1 MSVLSTGASALLA
14 FQRAMGTV
22 SHNVANVN
30 TPGYTRQRVDLEAR
44 AGTQTGN
51 GYVGSGVAVQQLQ
64 RLADGLVFARQVDSS
79 GELGR
84 LQQLSAYSDRLDG
97 LLSGPAT
104 SLSGPWSAF
113 FGAAKGLVAEPGSAV
128 ARQALLDAGDQLA
141 TRWRALDTQ
150 LGNVGREVD
159 ARMASQVDVANQ
171 LAGEIARLN
180 RDIVAGGSTPNPDL
194 LDQRALRIEKLASL
208 TGADVVEQDD
218 GAMNV
223 FSGGQALVL
232 GTRAGKLALSVDPFA
247 PDRKVLSLDAVG
259 GPVKLP
265 SGALS
270 GEIGGLLEFRD
281 RVLEPARAELGRVA
295 TAFASAFNATQRA
308 GVDYTGTAGAD
319 LFSIPA
325 PRVDAHAANSGSAT
339 LATSVADVGA
349 LKGPDIT
356 LRFAGGA
363 WSATRSST
371 GEPLALAGAGTAGDP
386 LRIEG
391 VSLVVA
397 GTPANGDRFE
407 LRPTSGAA
415 GGIALVQRDPNRI
428 AAAAPLQAR
437 VDAANLGDARPA
449 ASRITDPTA
458 FAGFGG
464 AAIEFIDANSYMID
478 NGPPIAWTPGTPIT
492 GAGWSLTLDGTP
504 VAGDRFSLAR
514 TPARASDNTNARQL
528 AGVDARGLL
537 DGGALDLT
545 TGLSAMTARAGGEA
559 RHAGM
564 NLDAQQAIHDQAI
577 ADREAT
583 SGVNLDEEAADLLR
597 YQQAYQAAAQ
607 VIATADTMF
616 QTLLGA
622 VRR

>member
-1 MSVLSTGASALLA
+1 
-14 FQRAMGTV
+14 
-22 SHNVANVN
+22 
-30 TPGYTRQRVDLEAR
+30 
-44 AGTQTGN
+44 
-51 GYVGSGVAVQQLQ
+51 VAVQALQ

-84 LQQLSAYSDRLDG
+84 LQQLSTYSGRLDG
-97 LLSGPAT
+97 LLSNPAT
-104 SLSGPWSAF
+104 SLSAPWTTF
-113 FGAAKGLVAEPGSAV
+113 FGAAEGVVAEPGSQV
-128 ARQALLDAGDQLA
+128 ARQAMIDAGDQLA
-141 TRWRALDTQ
+141 TRWRALDAQ
-150 LGNVGREVD
+150 LTGVGREVD
-159 ARMASQVDVANQ
+159 ARMASQVEVANQ
-171 LAGEIARLN
+171 LATEIARLN
-180 RDIVAGGSTPNPDL
+180 KDIVAGGSTPNPDL

-208 TGADVVEQDD
+208 TGAEVVEQDD

-232 GTRAGKLALSVDPFA
+232 GTRAGKLTLAPDPFA
-247 PDRKVLSLDAVG
+247 PERRVLSLDAVG

-265 SGALS
+265 PGALS

-281 RVLEPARAELGRVA
+281 RVLEPARAELGRMA
-295 TAFASAFNATQRA
+295 TAFAVTFNAAQRA

-319 LFSIPA
+319 LFSVPA
-325 PRVDAHAANSGSAT
+325 PRVDAHAANTGTGT
-339 LATSVADVGA
+339 LAASVSDVGA

-356 LRFAGGA
+356 LRFAGGT

-371 GEPLALAGAGTAGDP
+371 GEPLALAGSGSAADP

-391 VSLVVA
+391 VSLVV
-397 GTPANGDRFE
+397 GGVPANGDRFE
-407 LRPTSGAA
+407 LRPTSAA
-415 GGIALVQRDPNRI
+415 GGGIALVQRDPSRI
-428 AAAAPLQAR
+428 AAASPIQTR
-437 VDAANLGDARPA
+437 VDAANLGNAKA
-449 ASRITDPTA
+449 AGARITDPAA
-458 FAGFGG
+458 FAGFSG
-464 AAIEFIDANSYMID
+464 ATIDFIDATTYTID
-478 NGPPIAWTPGTPIT
+478 NGPPIAWTPGTPIAGT
-492 GAGWSLTLDGTP
+492 GWSLSLDGAP
-504 VAGDRFSLAR
+504 VAGDTFTLAR
-514 TPARASDNTNARQL
+514 MPARSSDNGNARL
-528 AGVDARGLL
+528 MAGIDARGVL
-537 DGGALDLT
+537 DGGTRDLT
-545 TGLSAMTARAGGEA
+545 TGLSALTARAGSEA

>member
-1 MSVLSTGASALLA
+1 MSVMSTGASALLA

-44 AGTQTGN
+44 AGTQTGS
-51 GYVGSGVAVQQLQ
+51 GYIGSGVAVQKLQ

-84 LQQLSAYSDRLDG
+84 LQQLSTYSSRLDG
-97 LLSGPAT
+97 LMTGSAT
-104 SLSGPWSAF
+104 SLSGPWSTF
-113 FGAAKGLVAEPGSAV
+113 FGAAEGVVAEPGSAV
-128 ARQALLDAGDQLA
+128 ARQAMIDAGDQLA
-141 TRWRALDTQ
+141 TRWRALDSQ
-150 LGNVGREVD
+150 LSSVGREVD
-159 ARMASQVDVANQ
+159 ARMSSQVDVANQ
-171 LAGEIARLN
+171 LATEIARLN
-180 RDIVAGGSTPNPDL
+180 KDIVAGGSTPNPDL
-194 LDQRALRIEKLASL
+194 LDQRALRIEKLATL
-208 TGADVVEQDD
+208 TGAEVVEQDD

-232 GTRAGKLALSVDPFA
+232 GTRAGKLTLSVDPFA

-265 SGALS
+265 PGALS
-270 GEIGGLLEFRD
+270 GEIGGLLDFRD

-295 TAFASAFNATQRA
+295 TAFAATFNATQRA

-325 PRVDAHAANSGSAT
+325 PRVDAHAGNTGSGT
-339 LATSVADVGA
+339 LTASVSDVGA

-356 LRFAGGA
+356 LRFAGGT

-371 GEPLALAGAGTAGDP
+371 GEPLALAGTGSAADP

-391 VSLVVA
+391 VSLVVGGA
-397 GTPANGDRFE
+397 PANGDRFE

-415 GGIALVQRDPNRI
+415 AGIALVQRDPARI
-428 AAAAPLQAR
+428 AAAAPIQAR
-437 VDAANLGDARPA
+437 IDASNLGSARPGEA
-449 ASRITDPTA
+449 RVTDPAA
-458 FAGFGG
+458 FAGFSG
-464 AAIEFIDANSYMID
+464 AAIEFIDADSYTID
-478 NGPPIAWTPGTPIT
+478 GGPAIAYTPGTPIT
-492 GAGWSLTLDGTP
+492 GPGWSLALEGTP
-504 VAGDRFSLAR
+504 QAGDGFTLAR
-514 TPARASDNTNARQL
+514 MPARSSDNANARLL
-528 AGVDARGLL
+528 AGIDARAVL
-537 DGGALDLT
+537 DGGSRDLT
-545 TGLSAMTARAGGEA
+545 TGLSALTAKAGNEA
-559 RHAGM
+559 RHAEL

-583 SGVNLDEEAADLLR
+583 SGVNLDEEAADLMR